1 MSEQSKNT
9 ATPVPAATVL
19 LIRDAEDGVEV
30 FMVERSHRMHFAS
43 ALVFPGGLVDPED
56 SDPSLLTRCD
66 GIDGLTEAEA
76 ALRVAGVR
84 ETFEECGVV
93 LARHA
98 DVETVLEGN
107 EAHGFYEKYH
117 SALNAGD
124 VEWGEIVAKEDL
136 RLCCDRLAYFAHWI
150 TPLGRPKRFD
160 THFFLARMPRRQK
173 AEHDGS
179 ESVHSVWVRPP
190 EAVAAGESGERNV
203 MFPTRLNLELL
214 EQNGTV
220 DDAMSV
226 AAGREVVTVLPK
238 SKPIDGND
246 DHRIMTIPEA
256 AGYGSGRFLVDG
268 DKISPL
274 TDVC

>member
-1 MSEQSKNT
+1 
-9 ATPVPAATVL
+9 
-19 LIRDAEDGVEV
+19 
-30 FMVERSHRMHFAS
+30 
-43 ALVFPGGLVDPED
+43 
-56 SDPSLLTRCD
+56 
-66 GIDGLTEAEA
+66 
-76 ALRVAGVR
+76 
-84 ETFEECGVV
+84 
-93 LARHA
+93 
-98 DVETVLEGN
+98 
-107 EAHGFYEKYH
+107 
-117 SALNAGD
+117 
-124 VEWGEIVAKEDL
+124 
-136 RLCCDRLAYFAHWI
+136 
-150 TPLGRPKRFD
+150 
-160 THFFLARMPRRQK
+160 MPRRQK
-173 AEHDGS
+173 AEHDSS

-246 DHRIMTIPEA
+246 AHRIMTIPEA

-274 TDVC
+274 TDEC